1 VYARDLFET
10 KFEGDLMNREEGRRY
25 RRMILEIGRNGRGE
39 EILEEYL
46 DRKPNGGAFSRAL
59 RK

>member
-10 KFEGDLMNREEGRRY
+10 KFEGDLMNGEEGRRY
-25 RRMILEIGRNGRGE
+25 RRMILEKGRNGHE
-39 EILEEYL
+39 EKILEEYL
-46 DRKPNGGAFSRAL
+46 GRKPNGGAFPRAP